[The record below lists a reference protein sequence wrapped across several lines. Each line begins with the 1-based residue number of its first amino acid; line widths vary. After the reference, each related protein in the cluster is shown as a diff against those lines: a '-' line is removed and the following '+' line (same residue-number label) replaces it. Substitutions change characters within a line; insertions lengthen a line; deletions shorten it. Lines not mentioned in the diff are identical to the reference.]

1 MKYILASIS
10 FWKIVCAFDVQVF
23 VYTCAPLSDEFET
36 TDSKPGFGHQNQFCV
51 VLRSVLFLQK
61 TLSNGDDDLIGFF
74 DFFTIEKREFLQH
87 VFLYVAPQSAI
98 NRISTSTP
106 RSTLYYHFIQ
116 TPLLCQQY
124 ISMSHTYQYRKHI
137 TSLQSTI
144 NPITRYPS
152 YTKISFYATSFPH
165 RFHATPTTLERCAPP
180 ATILPVSSQLD
191 LRFNSTE
198 LFKIIARAVLL
209 SQLNCIF
216 QAINHNACLAQRYFQ
231 KLLLTIHTVWFIH
244 RYSQSNG
251 YAPKLRPTTRLFPV
265 PPTNRLLCT
274 SVSCKSSTVVHFL
287 YGAFSKRIVL
297 WLLRL
302 IMWVLHIS
310 IMSATPLE

>member
-1 MKYILASIS
+1 M
-10 FWKIVCAFDVQVF
+10 QVF

-106 RSTLYYHFIQ
+106 RSTLHYHFIQ

-144 NPITRYPS
+144 NPITRYYS
-152 YTKISFYATSFPH
+152 YTKNLTLRNIIS
-165 RFHATPTTLERCAPP
+165 
-180 ATILPVSSQLD
+180 
-191 LRFNSTE
+191 
-198 LFKIIARAVLL
+198 
-209 SQLNCIF
+209 
-216 QAINHNACLAQRYFQ
+216 
-231 KLLLTIHTVWFIH
+231 
-244 RYSQSNG
+244 
-251 YAPKLRPTTRLFPV
+251 
-265 PPTNRLLCT
+265 T
-274 SVSCKSSTVVHFL
+274 SVSRNTDYTRASRPLPQYCLFRHSSTC
-287 YGAFSKRIVL
+287 GSTQRNCPK
-297 WLLRL
+297 
-302 IMWVLHIS
+302 S
-310 IMSATPLE
+310 

>member
-1 MKYILASIS
+1 M
-10 FWKIVCAFDVQVF
+10 CFDVQVF

-61 TLSNGDDDLIGFF
+61 TLSNGDDDRIDFF
-74 DFFTIEKREFLQH
+74 DFFTIEKREPLQH

-106 RSTLYYHFIQ
+106 RSTLHYHSIQ
-116 TPLLCQQY
+116 TTLLCQQY

-144 NPITRYPS
+144 NPITRYYS
-152 YTKISFYATSFPH
+152 YTKLSFLATSFPH
-165 RFHATPTTLERCAPP
+165 RFHATPTTLKRCTS

-198 LFKIIARAVLL
+198 LSKIIVRAVLL

-216 QAINHNACLAQRYFQ
+216 LNHQ
-231 KLLLTIHTVWFIH
+231 
-244 RYSQSNG
+244 
-251 YAPKLRPTTRLFPV
+251 P
-265 PPTNRLLCT
+265 
-274 SVSCKSSTVVHFL
+274 
-287 YGAFSKRIVL
+287 
-297 WLLRL
+297 
-302 IMWVLHIS
+302 
-310 IMSATPLE
+310 